1 MDINLFGYKVSI
13 GKKEDEFYSEME
25 RAEDPN
31 YGGDNRTVNEGT
43 DESEIKEESVKINE
57 DLSSFDQGKILEIKE
72 EAELSS
78 PGDIRKM
85 IDKNEASMANLIE
98 ALRSDY
104 SYAEV
109 FKENEEMSR
118 DPLVGSAMELMADDA
133 SLRDPATG
141 TQVTV
146 TSGDDDLAEFLNTF
160 LQENIKIER
169 RLWEW
174 TYEVVKHGDLK
185 LRRREYIVKNKK
197 GSNEAKDVESSENKP
212 YKGVYYENVIE
223 GWKVSRIEYLGEV
236 LGYMDEDE
244 EEGGDGRTLRSPD
257 DFVHFVDIKLPKR
270 KKVKVRVSAENKDGE
285 METKEIICSKVY
297 GSSVIDNARYIF
309 RVVRLLDDMLIMSR
323 IARSSQFNLVKVEV
337 GDASPSMTQ
346 QILMDV
352 RRRLEGS
359 TRMQKGKGIRTD
371 PSPIPVSSNVYIP
384 VRQGKGDVQVDS
396 QGDNVDVRHITDI
409 DYFKNKEFATLRT
422 PKAFLGFE
430 DEMPGTMGN
439 ASLLRMDIRYS
450 RTIQR
455 VQNILRNGL
464 EELCN
469 NYLRYRGRG
478 ADVGNFEIEMR
489 DVTHTE
495 DDAMLNELMQRL
507 SLVESVSRF
516 ASDNSSFIDMP
527 SMLNHVLT
535 MVGLDVTK
543 FAKGD
548 LLKLI
553 KGEYEPPTE
562 VEDTDDDAW

>member
-1 MDINLFGYKVSI
+1 MDINLFGYKISL
-13 GKKEDEFYSEME
+13 GKNEDENYYNEMEENREDIEKDLKED
-25 RAEDPN
+25 
-31 YGGDNRTVNEGT
+31 
-43 DESEIKEESVKINE
+43 IEESSEVREESLKINE
-57 DLSSFDQGKILEIKE
+57 DLSSFSQGRVMEIKE
-72 EAELSS
+72 EVALSS
-78 PGDIRKM
+78 PEDIRKM
-85 IDKNEASMANLIE
+85 IDKNEASMSNLME

-104 SYAEV
+104 SYGEV

-133 SLRDPATG
+133 SLRDPG
-141 TQVTV
+141 TDMQV
-146 TSGDDDLAEFLNTF
+146 SIESDDSNVSEFLNSF
-160 LQENIKIER
+160 LRENVKIEK

-174 TYEVVKHGDLK
+174 AYEVVKHGDIK
-185 LRRREYIVKNKK
+185 LRRREYVVKKK
-197 GSNEAKDVESSENKP
+197 RTSNENIESPSVSGD
-212 YKGVYYENVIE
+212 YKGVYYENVVE

-236 LGYMDEDE
+236 LGYLDE
-244 EEGGDGRTLRSPD
+244 EDGEGDGRTLRDPD
-257 DFVHFVDIKLPKR
+257 SFVHFVDIKLPKR
-270 KKVKVRVSAENKDGE
+270 KKISVRISAKNEDGE
-285 METKEIICSKVY
+285 NELKEIMCSKVY

-309 RVVRLLDDMLIMSR
+309 RIVRLLDDMLIMSR

-359 TRMQKGKGIRTD
+359 TRMQKGKGMRTD

-384 VRQGKGDVQVDS
+384 VRQGKGDIQVES

-439 ASLLRMDIRYS
+439 ASLLRMDIRYA

-455 VQNILRNGL
+455 VQNILRNGI
-464 EELCN
+464 EDLCN
-469 NYLRYRGRG
+469 NYLRYRGR
-478 ADVGNFEIEMR
+478 ANDVGNFRVVMR

-507 SLVESVSRF
+507 SLVDSVSRF
-516 ASDNSSFIDMP
+516 ASENDTLIDLP

-535 MVGLDVTK
+535 MVGLDVSK

-553 KGEYEPPTE
+553 RGEYEPSAE
-562 VEDTDDDAW
+562 VEKEEDEDEDMW